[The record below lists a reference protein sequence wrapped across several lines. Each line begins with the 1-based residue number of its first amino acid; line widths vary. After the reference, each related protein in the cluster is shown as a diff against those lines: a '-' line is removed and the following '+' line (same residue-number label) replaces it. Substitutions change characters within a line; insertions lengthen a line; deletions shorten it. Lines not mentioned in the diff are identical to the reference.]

1 MKNTDVKN
9 LTPEEKWEQATIAN
23 NYIFY
28 KVMHENPDI
37 CKELLEIL
45 LEMKID
51 RIEIYQEKELLAEFG
66 KKGIRMDVYARGMDK
81 SFDLEI
87 QACDTGEL
95 PERARYYQGL
105 MDTTQLESGQDFK
118 NLNSSYIIFI
128 CIPDI
133 FKKGLGKYTFENLCL
148 ENPEIKLNDRAYKYF
163 FIARNYDKLLN
174 EQQKAFMK
182 CMLSNESSST
192 FTEKIIRMVKNAKLN
207 TQWRNSF
214 MEFER
219 QLAYSFR
226 EGKAEGK
233 AEGMELGKAE
243 GKAEGMELG
252 KAEGRDEKAVEAS
265 VELLKKGIAPE
276 IIAECEKLPLEKV
289 LELEKEIKKEEL
301 C

>member
-51 RIEIYQEKELLAEFG
+51 RIEIYQEKELMAEFG

-233 AEGMELGKAE
+233 AEG
-243 GKAEGMELG
+243 
-252 KAEGRDEKAVEAS
+252 RDEKAVEAS
-265 VELLKKGIAPE
+265 IEFLRKGIAPE
-276 IIAECEKLPLEKV
+276 IIAECVKLPLERV
-289 LELEKEIKKEEL
+289 LELEKGIKTENFS
-301 C
+301 

>member
-51 RIEIYQEKELLAEFG
+51 RIEIYQEKELMAEFG

-233 AEGMELGKAE
+233 AEGIAE
-243 GKAEGMELG
+243 GIDK
-252 KAEGRDEKAVEAS
+252 KAVEAS

-276 IIAECEKLPLEKV
+276 IIAECEKLPLERV
-289 LELEKEIKKEEL
+289 LELEKGIKNHS
-301 C
+301 

>member
-226 EGKAEGK
+226 EGKAEG
-233 AEGMELGKAE
+233 MELGKAE
-243 GKAEGMELG
+243 G

-265 VELLKKGIAPE
+265 IEFLRKGIAPE
-276 IIAECEKLPLEKV
+276 IIAECEKLPLERV
-289 LELEKEIKKEEL
+289 LELEKRVRNHS
-301 C
+301 

>member
-243 GKAEGMELG
+243 GKAEG
-252 KAEGRDEKAVEAS
+252 RDEKAVEAS
-265 VELLKKGIAPE
+265 IEFLRKGIAPE
-276 IIAECEKLPLEKV
+276 IIAECVKLPLERV

>member
-95 PERARYYQGL
+95 PERARYYQGI

-226 EGKAEGK
+226 EGKAEG
-233 AEGMELGKAE
+233 MELGKT
-243 GKAEGMELG
+243 
-252 KAEGRDEKAVEAS
+252 EGRDEKAVEAS
-265 VELLKKGIAPE
+265 IEFLKKGISPE
-276 IIAECEKLPLEKV
+276 IIAECVKLPLERV
-289 LELEKEIKKEEL
+289 LELEKRVRNHS
-301 C
+301 

>member
-23 NYIFY
+23 NFIFY

-45 LEMKID
+45 LEIKID
-51 RIEIYQEKELLAEFG
+51 RIEMYQEKEVSIDYR
-66 KKGIRMDVYARGMDK
+66 KKAIRMDVYARGKDRA
-81 SFDLEI
+81 FDLEI

-95 PERARYYQGL
+95 PERARYYQGV
-105 MDTTQLESGQDFK
+105 MDVEQLNAGQDFK
-118 NLNSSYIIFI
+118 SLNSSYIIFI

-226 EGKAEGK
+226 EGKAEGI
-233 AEGMELGKAE
+233 AEGIDK
-243 GKAEGMELG
+243 
-252 KAEGRDEKAVEAS
+252 KAVEAS
-265 VELLKKGIAPE
+265 IEFLRKGIAPE

>member
-233 AEGMELGKAE
+233 AEGIAE
-243 GKAEGMELG
+243 GIDK
-252 KAEGRDEKAVEAS
+252 KAVEAS

-276 IIAECEKLPLEKV
+276 IIAECEKLPLERV
-289 LELEKEIKKEEL
+289 LELEKGVKTENFS
-301 C
+301 

>member
-23 NYIFY
+23 NFIFY
-28 KVMHENPDI
+28 KVMHENPDV

-66 KKGIRMDVYARGMDK
+66 KKGIRMDVYARGKDK

-226 EGKAEGK
+226 EGKAEG
-233 AEGMELGKAE
+233 
-243 GKAEGMELG
+243 
-252 KAEGRDEKAVEAS
+252 RDEKAVEDS
-265 VELLKKGIAPE
+265 IEFLRKGISPE
-276 IIAECEKLPLEKV
+276 IIAECVKLPLERV
-289 LELEKEIKKEEL
+289 LELEKGVKTENFS
-301 C
+301 

>member
-66 KKGIRMDVYARGMDK
+66 KKGIHMDVYARGMDK

-133 FKKGLGKYTFENLCL
+133 FKGGLGRYTFENLCL

-233 AEGMELGKAE
+233 AEGIALGKAE
-243 GKAEGMELG
+243 GIAEGID
-252 KAEGRDEKAVEAS
+252 KKAVEAS

-276 IIAECEKLPLEKV
+276 IIAECVKLPLERV
-289 LELEKEIKKEEL
+289 LELEKGINH
-301 C
+301 

>member
-226 EGKAEGK
+226 EGKAEG
-233 AEGMELGKAE
+233 
-243 GKAEGMELG
+243 MELG
-252 KAEGRDEKAVEAS
+252 KAEGRDEKAVEDA

-276 IIAECEKLPLEKV
+276 IIAECVKLPLEKV
-289 LELEKEIKKEEL
+289 LELEKEIKNHS
-301 C
+301 

>member
-233 AEGMELGKAE
+233 AEGIAE
-243 GKAEGMELG
+243 GIDK
-252 KAEGRDEKAVEAS
+252 KAVEAS

-276 IIAECEKLPLEKV
+276 IIAECEKLPLERV
-289 LELEKEIKKEEL
+289 LELEKGIKNHS
-301 C
+301 

>member
-1 MKNTDVKN
+1 MKNIDVKN

-66 KKGIRMDVYARGMDK
+66 NKGIRMDVYARGMDK

-233 AEGMELGKAE
+233 AEG
-243 GKAEGMELG
+243 
-252 KAEGRDEKAVEAS
+252 RDEKAVEAS
-265 VELLKKGIAPE
+265 IEFLRKGIAPE
-276 IIAECEKLPLEKV
+276 IIAKCEKLPLEKI
-289 LELEKEIKKEEL
+289 LELEEEIKKKEL

>member
-95 PERARYYQGL
+95 PERARYYQGI

-226 EGKAEGK
+226 EGKAEG
-233 AEGMELGKAE
+233 MELGKA
-243 GKAEGMELG
+243 
-252 KAEGRDEKAVEAS
+252 EKAVEAS
-265 VELLKKGIAPE
+265 VELLKKGVAPE
-276 IIAECEKLPLEKV
+276 IIAE
-289 LELEKEIKKEEL
+289 
-301 C
+301 

>member
-226 EGKAEGK
+226 EGKAEG
-233 AEGMELGKAE
+233 MELGKAE

-265 VELLKKGIAPE
+265 IEFLRKGIAPE
-276 IIAECEKLPLEKV
+276 IIAECVKLPLEKV
-289 LELEKEIKKEEL
+289 LELEKEIKKEKF

>member
-23 NYIFY
+23 NFIFY

-45 LEMKID
+45 LEIKID
-51 RIEIYQEKELLAEFG
+51 RIEMYQEKEVSIDYR
-66 KKGIRMDVYARGMDK
+66 KKAIRMDVYARGKDRA
-81 SFDLEI
+81 FDLEI

-95 PERARYYQGL
+95 PERARYYQGV
-105 MDTTQLESGQDFK
+105 MDVEQLNAGQDFK
-118 NLNSSYIIFI
+118 SLNSSYVIFI

-133 FKKGLGKYTFENLCL
+133 FKGGLGKYTFENLCL

-226 EGKAEGK
+226 EGKAEG
-233 AEGMELGKAE
+233 MELGKA
-243 GKAEGMELG
+243 
-252 KAEGRDEKAVEAS
+252 EKAVEAS
-265 VELLKKGIAPE
+265 VELLKKGVAPE
-276 IIAECEKLPLEKV
+276 IIAECEKLPLEKI
-289 LELEKEIKKEEL
+289 LELEEEIKNHS
-301 C
+301 